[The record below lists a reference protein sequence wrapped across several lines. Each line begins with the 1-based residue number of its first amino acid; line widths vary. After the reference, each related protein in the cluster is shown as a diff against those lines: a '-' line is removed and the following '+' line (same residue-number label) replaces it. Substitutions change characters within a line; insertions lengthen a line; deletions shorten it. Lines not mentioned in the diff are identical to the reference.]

1 MRRCSKIPYI
11 ALSLFIAFVSCSK
24 DNPSEELKEIP
35 KENFELEEKVIGLWE
50 IEDDNVQ
57 SSYSNR
63 QAVDD
68 DLCYVSSLIFYV
80 DGTFIVTYTGGTI
93 TGNYT
98 VTSEKS
104 ISLGEAGD
112 IGNVNFTS
120 GVMYFEIE
128 LNGICSAAYHCNRR
142 IDYRRGDCYS
152 FLNCNDNSIWK
163 RVANNNI
170 YYIKFVDHHNNI
182 WFQNFVGW
190 NSEDCFSAE
199 TNRYNEG
206 ELILI
211 KNNTGYLRYIHQK
224 NNGNAIHSY
233 LINSNGN
240 LERKIENSDA
250 SVIYQTFQPS
260 SQEELDNLIS
270 KTECGRKTYVPDDVF
285 EQELIDRGLDNI
297 MDNYVLT
304 ENISRLTNLYF
315 INYAVNDLT
324 GLEDFVALTHFTLN
338 SSNIKEID
346 LTSNSLLERVYLS
359 STELIKLNI
368 DQNAELESLY
378 LEYGK
383 IETIDFSGNN
393 KLKILELHA
402 TTISKLDVSKNNKL
416 EMLTVEGGNLNEL
429 KFSRNE
435 NLWHLNIDNQP
446 LESIDL
452 SFFPNLR
459 EIYLEDN
466 NLNGIDVSKCP
477 KLEFLSIAN
486 NSLSNINLL
495 DNANLRELFISDN
508 NLSQLDISRSPEVYI
523 MYAENN
529 PGLDCIQIA
538 DVHWEEINADVSNY
552 RWKKNDHTEYSTDC
566 GYE

>member
-11 ALSLFIAFVSCSK
+11 ALAVFITCICCSK
-24 DNPSEELKEIP
+24 DNPSEGPKEIP
-35 KENFELEEKVIGLWE
+35 KENFELEEKIIGLWE
-50 IEDDNVQ
+50 VEDNDGQTN
-57 SSYSNR
+57 SSNR

-80 DGTFIVTYTGGTI
+80 DGTFTVTYTGGTI
-93 TGNYT
+93 SGEYT

-128 LNGICSAAYHCNRR
+128 LNGICAAAYHCNRR

-152 FLNCNDNSIWK
+152 FLNCHDNSIWK
-163 RVANNNI
+163 RIANNNT
-170 YYIKFVDHHNNI
+170 YYIKFIDHHNGI

-190 NSEDCFSAE
+190 HSEDCFSAE
-199 TNRYNEG
+199 TNRYNDG

-250 SVIYQTFQPS
+250 SVTYHTFQPA
-260 SQEELDNLIS
+260 SQEDLDNLIS
-270 KTECGRKTYVPDDVF
+270 KTECGRKTYVPDDIF
-285 EQELIDRGLDNI
+285 EKELIDRGLDNI
-297 MDNYVLT
+297 IDNYVLT
-304 ENISRLTNLYF
+304 ENISGLTALSF
-315 INYAVNDLT
+315 VNYAVNDLT
-324 GLEDFVALTHFTLN
+324 GLEDFVSLTHFTLN

-359 STELIKLNI
+359 STELTHLDI
-368 DQNAELESLY
+368 DQNAELQSFY

-383 IETIDFSGNN
+383 IETIDFSGNEN
-393 KLKILELHA
+393 LKILELHA
-402 TTISKLDVSKNNKL
+402 TTISNLDVSQNGEL
-416 EMLTVEGGNLNEL
+416 EMLTIEGGNLNEL

-459 EIYLEDN
+459 EINLGYN
-466 NLNGIDVSKCP
+466 NLNEVDVSKCP
-477 KLEFLSIAN
+477 KLEFLSLTN
-486 NSLSNINLL
+486 NSLSHINLS
-495 DNANLRELFISDN
+495 DNANLKELIISN
-508 NLSQLDISRSPEVYI
+508 NSLSKLDISSSSKLYT

-529 PGLDCIQIA
+529 PDLDCIQIA
-538 DVHWEEINADVSNY
+538 DTHWEEINADPLNY
-552 RWKKNDHTEYSTDC
+552 RWKKNDNTEYSTDC
-566 GYE
+566 GY